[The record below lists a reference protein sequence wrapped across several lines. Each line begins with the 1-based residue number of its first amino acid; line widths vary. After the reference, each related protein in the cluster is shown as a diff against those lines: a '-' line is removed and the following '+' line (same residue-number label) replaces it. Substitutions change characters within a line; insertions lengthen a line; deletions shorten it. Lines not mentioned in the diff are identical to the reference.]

1 VELAR
6 NPGWKWTIRHRRMAA
21 LLATILIALVWLAGA
36 HAIRISLGHP
46 AIYSGTTL
54 LFCLFTLMLLGLRK
68 RLIVLPLWP
77 VKTWV
82 QIHIYTGLFACAAF
96 VVHVP
101 AIFAS
106 GRLEGPLSWLFILV
120 SLSGFYGVYIS
131 RSAPKRLSSVSIEP
145 RYDRIPWHRDQIA
158 LAAQKTIAELKD
170 SPDREILRSL
180 YTNALKPYFDSPL
193 PLRYLLHPSS
203 MRRRR
208 LIQTVV
214 ENHRYLDQ
222 SVLAAANRLSSLVRH
237 RDDLDFQH
245 AIQFRLRTW
254 VTFHSAIASLLMVW
268 SLVHAYLAIGML
280 GE

>member
-1 VELAR
+1 VELTR
-6 NPGWKWTIRHRRMAA
+6 NSGWKWTIRHRRMAA
-21 LLATILIALVWLAGA
+21 LFATFIIVLVWLAGA
-36 HAIRISLGHP
+36 QAIRNSLGHP
-46 AIYSGTTL
+46 AIYSGATL
-54 LFCLFTLMLLGLRK
+54 LFCLLALMMLGLRK

-82 QIHIYTGLFACAAF
+82 QIHIYMGLFACAAF

-101 AIFAS
+101 TLFAS
-106 GRLEGPLSWLFILV
+106 GRLEAPLSWLFIVV
-120 SLSGFYGVYIS
+120 SLSGFYGLYIS
-131 RSAPKRLSSVSIEP
+131 RSAPKRLSSASIEP

-158 LAAQKTIAELKD
+158 LAAQKTVAELAD
-170 SPDREILRSL
+170 SPDREILRAL
-180 YTNALKPYFDSPL
+180 YVKALEPYFNSSL

-203 MRRRR
+203 IRRRR
-208 LIQTVV
+208 LIQAVV

-254 VTFHSAIASLLMVW
+254 VTFHSAIASLLIVW